1 MSLNPPRINQPT
13 RLSLHDQSC
22 SMRSGI
28 EAFIHERFQVV
39 HGADI
44 HDFLPTLVSYRNPRG
59 ELMAAAGF
67 QLASEAS
74 LFLETYLDQPV
85 EHYLPAPF
93 TVIPARDRIVE
104 VGNLATLRP
113 GHARQLIVALAS
125 WFDRRQL
132 QWAVLTLTPTLI
144 NSFRRL
150 GLEVHVLAPARHER
164 LSHHRS
170 NWGRYYDQRP
180 QVVAVSISNSS
191 ACLRRQAKSPQ
202 SLTHHEQPTLLSVE
216 STHAFP
222 PVC

>member
-1 MSLNPPRINQPT
+1 MSLNPPRMSQPT
-13 RLSLHDQSC
+13 SLSLHDQAC
-22 SMRSGI
+22 SMRSVV
-28 EAFIHERFQVV
+28 EAFIHERFQIV

-67 QLASEAS
+67 QLASESS

-85 EHYLPAPF
+85 EHCLPTPSTLLPA
-93 TVIPARDRIVE
+93 RSGIVE

-150 GLEVHVLAPARHER
+150 GLEVHLLAPARRER
-164 LSHHRS
+164 LGHGRS
-170 NWGRYYDQRP
+170 DWGRYYDQKP
-180 QVVAVSISNSS
+180 QVVAVSIPVST
-191 ACLRRQAKSPQ
+191 ACLRRQTE
-202 SLTHHEQPTLLSVE
+202 SLQPLAHHEQPPHPSIE
-216 STHAFP
+216 SAHAFP